1 MPKNN
6 FNGILA
12 EKKTFGTHFVPNHY
26 EVIGIENF
34 SAYDEKIKNIMIAEA
49 RKEIKDEADQR
60 DIKELIQK
68 AHSILKDPALKT
80 KYDETL
86 KIYLEQKKSSGDQK
100 VGLPSLQVENEEKLI
115 FNEVKL
121 DSVVTQTII
130 ITNKSGGILNG
141 TITIPKG
148 QNWLDV
154 NPKNIKQ
161 SELPLKVNVTVNPRL
176 GNFSLSDLRSEVLI
190 FSYRTDNGIK
200 EEKKRI
206 EVRTEG
212 LDKKIQRLSI
222 YSIWIFVGLYTL
234 LVGIQTF
241 NNVGNSIFST
251 HVTFLYRMLTWTS
264 IPLLYMFLRD
274 YNIYGFERL
283 KRVFGRE
290 TFREKLELFSLIL
303 LLFFSFEL
311 FILFAIGVGVL
322 WLNKQV
328 LITLKIINGTFYTPF
343 IGILFYGLILTQL
356 PNSLQKFTTRQQE
369 TPPAATSPVSGEMYV
384 QILKDCIVRTSPSLQ
399 GKVVFIAKKGETY
412 KLASNQAINNEWG
425 QIFFSQN
432 SVERKGYLQV
442 SQENVNVFSQ

>member
-1 MPKNN
+1 
-6 FNGILA
+6 
-12 EKKTFGTHFVPNHY
+12 
-26 EVIGIENF
+26 
-34 SAYDEKIKNIMIAEA
+34 
-49 RKEIKDEADQR
+49 
-60 DIKELIQK
+60 
-68 AHSILKDPALKT
+68 
-80 KYDETL
+80 
-86 KIYLEQKKSSGDQK
+86 
-100 VGLPSLQVENEEKLI
+100 
-115 FNEVKL
+115 
-121 DSVVTQTII
+121 
-130 ITNKSGGILNG
+130 
-141 TITIPKG
+141 
-148 QNWLDV
+148 
-154 NPKNIKQ
+154 
-161 SELPLKVNVTVNPRL
+161 
-176 GNFSLSDLRSEVLI
+176 
-190 FSYRTDNGIK
+190 
-200 EEKKRI
+200 
-206 EVRTEG
+206 
-212 LDKKIQRLSI
+212 
-222 YSIWIFVGLYTL
+222 
-234 LVGIQTF
+234 
-241 NNVGNSIFST
+241 
-251 HVTFLYRMLTWTS
+251 
-264 IPLLYMFLRD
+264 MFLRD

-283 KRVFGRE
+283 KRVFSRE